1 MTSTGRAEHREYGTP
16 RACAALLLCL
26 ALLAASPTIAG
37 AATTQRASL
46 DVDGTPFTVAAS
58 GPVSISSDGRFVAF
72 VAPRPR
78 LVGGVG
84 GITVDVQQIFVRDLV
99 SQATELVSADA
110 DGNPG
115 DGDSLVPSI
124 SGDGRLVAFA
134 SSATNLIDGGSSQQ
148 QIFIRDRAT
157 GTTEIASV
165 APDGAQ
171 GNLGSGRPVISGN
184 GLVVAFE
191 SLATNLV
198 AGSTGNQV
206 FVRDR
211 VFGKTDLVSANALTG
226 GPGNGASRVPAI
238 NADGHYVA
246 FQSDAT
252 NLVATGSTSGRLYFV
267 RDRLTRTTSV
277 VDVAVDGQAAA
288 GATVN
293 PPSLSA
299 DGRFVAYALTHTQ
312 LVGVPATFRAT
323 FGPVFIVDRLTGTT
337 EVVSVAAN
345 GAQRT
350 GDAPSISGDGRF
362 VAFASFDTDL
372 VASDTNDR
380 RDVFLRDR
388 ISRTTERLSV
398 SSAGAQ
404 ATQNSFQPSV
414 SADGRFVAFLSD
426 ANNLATGDTNDS
438 RDVFVRDRQTRQ
450 FPELSINDV
459 TKAEGAPGATTT
471 FVFTVNLS
479 APSKQTVRVNVWV
492 DSGPA
497 STSVVTV
504 NELAA
509 TVTSDY
515 SPRSQTLIFDPGDTS
530 RTFSVNVIGDNAFEP
545 NETFVVNLDMP
556 QNAVIA
562 RSPGIG
568 RISNDDSLTLLG
580 SAGVTPPAAIVGV
593 HERLTY
599 QVTWTVPPPLNWHDL
614 ASVELRLTDAE
625 GIALWVQF
633 NGTDE
638 TLALL
643 NSEGR
648 RVGPAFSPGRRGSLE
663 SSNAKVH
670 LHHSS
675 VQGSGPTGPSVTLT
689 LDVSF
694 KHRAAGRSYLVEV
707 LATDRAGHEQIEVA
721 GTLTVIP

>member
-1 MTSTGRAEHREYGTP
+1 VLFP
-16 RACAALLLCL
+16 
-26 ALLAASPTIAG
+26 
-37 AATTQRASL
+37 
-46 DVDGTPFTVAAS
+46 
-58 GPVSISSDGRFVAF
+58 
-72 VAPRPR
+72 
-78 LVGGVG
+78 GGVG
-84 GITVDVQQIFVRDLV
+84 SAGVDVQQIFVRDLV
-99 SQATELVSADA
+99 SQTTELVSVAP
-110 DGNPG
+110 DGTVG
-115 DGDSLVPSI
+115 DKDSLFPSV

-134 SSATNLIDGGSSQQ
+134 SSATNLIAPEPNQQQQIVQ

-157 GTTEIASV
+157 GTTEIVSV
-165 APDGAQ
+165 APNGAR
-171 GNLGSGRPVISGN
+171 GNFGSSRPVISGN

-191 SLATNLV
+191 SSATNLV
-198 AGSTGNQV
+198 AGSTGSQI

-211 VFGKTDLVSANALTG
+211 VFGETDLVSVDPLTG
-226 GPGNGASRVPAI
+226 GPGNAASRVPAI

-277 VDVAVDGQAAA
+277 VDVAVDGPAAA
-288 GATVN
+288 GVSVN
-293 PPSLSA
+293 PPSLNA
-299 DGRFVAYALTHTQ
+299 DGRFVAYDLTHTQ
-312 LVGVPATFRAT
+312 FVGASVSAF
-323 FGPVFIVDRLTGTT
+323 FGPVFVLDRLTGTK
-337 EVVSVAAN
+337 EVVSVASN
-345 GAQRT
+345 GAPRT

-362 VAFASFDTDL
+362 VAFSSFDTDL
-372 VASDTNDR
+372 VASDTNSK

-414 SADGRFVAFLSD
+414 SADGRSVAFLSD
-426 ANNLATGDTNDS
+426 ANNLATGDTNNL
-438 RDVFVRDRQTRQ
+438 RDVFVRDRETKQ

-459 TKAEGAPGATTT
+459 TKGEGAQGTTT
-471 FVFTVNLS
+471 PFFFTVSLS

-497 STSVVTV
+497 STSAVTI
-504 NELAA
+504 NELVA

-515 SPRSQTLIFDPGDTS
+515 SPRSGTLIFDPGETS
-530 RTFSVNVIGDNAFEP
+530 RTFLVNAIGDSAFEP

-568 RISNDDSLTLLG
+568 RISNDDPLALLG
-580 SAGVTPPAAIVGV
+580 SVGLTPPAATVGV

-599 QVTWTVPPPLNWHDL
+599 QITWTVPPPLNWHDL

-643 NSEGR
+643 NSAGR
-648 RVGPAFSPGRRGSLE
+648 RVGPAFSPGRRALLE

-670 LHHSS
+670 LHDSS

-707 LATDRAGHEQIEVA
+707 LATDSAGHEQIEVA
-721 GTLTVIP
+721 GTLSVIP

>member
-1 MTSTGRAEHREYGTP
+1 MTSTRRAEHREYRKP
-16 RACAALLLCL
+16 RARAALLLCL

-46 DVDGTPFTVAAS
+46 ETDGTQFSVGAS
-58 GPVSISSDGRFVAF
+58 GTVSVSADGRFVAF
-72 VAPRPR
+72 SAHR
-78 LVGGVG
+78 LLLLGGVG
-84 GITVDVQQIFVRDLV
+84 SSPVDVLQIFVRDLV
-99 SQATELVSADA
+99 NQTTELVSVAP
-110 DGNPG
+110 N
-115 DGDSLVPSI
+115 GDSGNGNSVFPSI

-134 SSATNLIDGGSSQQ
+134 SSANNLVAGSSGVQ

-165 APDGAQ
+165 APDGTQ
-171 GNLGSGRPVISGN
+171 GNFGSGRPVISGN

-191 SLATNLV
+191 STATNLV

-211 VFGKTDLVSANALTG
+211 VLGKTDLVSVNAATG
-226 GPGNGASRVPAI
+226 GPGNQASRVPAI

-252 NLVATGSTSGRLYFV
+252 NLVATGATSGRLYFV

-277 VDVAVDGQAAA
+277 VDVAVDGNVAVQ
-288 GATVN
+288 ATVE

-299 DGRFVAYALTHTQ
+299 DGRFVAYALTHTA
-312 LVGVPATFRAT
+312 LVGTPATFRAT
-323 FGPVFIVDRLTGTT
+323 FGPVSVRDLLTGTT
-337 EVVSVAAN
+337 EVVSVASN
-345 GAQRT
+345 GTQRT
-350 GDAPSISGDGRF
+350 GSAPSISGDGRF
-362 VAFASFDTDL
+362 VAFSSLDTDL

-380 RDVFLRDR
+380 GDVFLRDR

-398 SSAGAQ
+398 SSIGSQ
-404 ATQNSFQPSV
+404 ATQSSFQPSV
-414 SADGRFVAFLSD
+414 SADGRFVAFTSE
-426 ANNLATGDTNDS
+426 ASNLVIGDTNGL
-438 RDVFVRDRQTRQ
+438 RDAFVRDRQTSQ
-450 FPELSINDV
+450 FPQLSINDV
-459 TKAEGAPGATTT
+459 TKIEGDLGTTT
-471 FVFTVNLS
+471 AFSFTVSLS
-479 APSKQTVRVNVWV
+479 APSKQTVQVNVWV

-504 NELAA
+504 NERAA

-515 SPRSQTLIFDPGDTS
+515 SPRSGTLIFDPGETS
-530 RTFSVNVIGDNAFEP
+530 RIFLVNVIGDNAFEP

-568 RISNDDSLTLLG
+568 RISNDDPLTLLG
-580 SAGVTPPAAIVGV
+580 SVDLTPPAAAVGV

-648 RVGPAFSPGRRGSLE
+648 QVGPAFSPGRRGALE

-670 LHHSS
+670 LHDSS

-707 LATDRAGHEQIEVA
+707 LATDSAGHEQIEAA
-721 GTLTVIP
+721 GTLAVTP

>member
-1 MTSTGRAEHREYGTP
+1 
-16 RACAALLLCL
+16 
-26 ALLAASPTIAG
+26 
-37 AATTQRASL
+37 
-46 DVDGTPFTVAAS
+46 
-58 GPVSISSDGRFVAF
+58 
-72 VAPRPR
+72 
-78 LVGGVG
+78 
-84 GITVDVQQIFVRDLV
+84 
-99 SQATELVSADA
+99 
-110 DGNPG
+110 
-115 DGDSLVPSI
+115 
-124 SGDGRLVAFA
+124 
-134 SSATNLIDGGSSQQ
+134 
-148 QIFIRDRAT
+148 
-157 GTTEIASV
+157 
-165 APDGAQ
+165 
-171 GNLGSGRPVISGN
+171 
-184 GLVVAFE
+184 
-191 SLATNLV
+191 
-198 AGSTGNQV
+198 
-206 FVRDR
+206 
-211 VFGKTDLVSANALTG
+211 
-226 GPGNGASRVPAI
+226 
-238 NADGHYVA
+238 
-246 FQSDAT
+246 
-252 NLVATGSTSGRLYFV
+252 
-267 RDRLTRTTSV
+267 
-277 VDVAVDGQAAA
+277 VDVAVDGAAVA
-288 GATVN
+288 GVSVN

-299 DGRFVAYALTHTQ
+299 DGRFVAYDLTHTQ
-312 LVGVPATFRAT
+312 RVGAPT
-323 FGPVFIVDRLTGTT
+323 FGPVFVLDRLTGTR
-337 EVVSVAAN
+337 EVVSVSSN

-362 VAFASFDTDL
+362 VAFSSFDTDL
-372 VASDTNDR
+372 VASDTNSK

-404 ATQNSFQPSV
+404 ATQSSFQPSV
-414 SADGRFVAFLSD
+414 SADGRFVAFASD
-426 ANNLATGDTNDS
+426 ANNLATGDTNNLQ
-438 RDVFVRDRQTRQ
+438 DVFVRDRETRQ

-459 TKAEGAPGATTT
+459 TKAEGAQGATTP

-479 APSKQTVRVNVWV
+479 AASKQTVRVNVWV

-515 SPRSQTLIFDPGDTS
+515 SPRSQTLIFDPGETS
-530 RTFSVNVIGDNAFEP
+530 RTFAVNVIGDNAFEP

-568 RISNDDSLTLLG
+568 RISNDDPLILLG
-580 SAGVTPPAAIVGV
+580 SAGVTPPAATVGV
-593 HERLTY
+593 RERLTY
-599 QVTWTVPPPLNWHDL
+599 QITWTVPPPLNWHDL

-670 LHHSS
+670 LHDSS
-675 VQGSGPTGPSVTLT
+675 VQGSGPTGRSVTLT